1 MANLQDTT
9 ELVSE
14 LTSKLADLDS
24 KVAAY
29 RLDMAAE
36 FTRHSEELLRNVP
49 DNVAYQVSQ
58 AISDSLKNFPSLYPP
73 DSLNSTPS
81 HTPVN
86 LEDTN
91 QRLRGSPPPIL
102 PHTSISLR
110 DAAIPTQQRGPHER
124 ELEFQGLFTPTYL
137 PLLEKVDR
145 PLHSPPTSPATAEA
159 ATADRHLSVT
169 NAQGA
174 DNSHRRG
181 RPSPLRRATNTSID
195 SVVSDTSS
203 TKTRKS
209 ALRRSSGS
217 SKPPD
222 SPRDLRRVRFDFQGQ
237 EVLPSSS
244 PQTVDNALPE
254 TNDVREQST
263 PAQKSYTT
271 SLGDVEGEED
281 QDQPPKKVSST
292 QALRALSKAPLD
304 EGTIWTIVNTEGTS
318 ESSDAQQ
325 LRRNTDNNSSSQTA
339 TQEDNM
345 TLNKAFDLP
354 KEEAYVKSQTKEDDS
369 AGFNQPERTE
379 EEVDMDDEDDSDD
392 EATLF
397 MVSKKGLSKKMSL
410 PVSSKAA
417 SRKSAAQNQP
427 EATVATPI
435 PIKSVVPDHATAT
448 VKNDGVKTS
457 NTADKSDQE
466 PKNLSSK
473 PHAYEEDENEF
484 FEFEDDEEQG
494 RESRKAV
501 RKESEKY
508 LPDFHDDDLEQE
520 SKPSVAPTEQAR
532 DSENVLPCSPPIDIN
547 AKARA
552 VTPEYKVPKKV
563 PRKPEGNRPLSTSI
577 GSFGGRPVTPGV
589 VKDKMLLEKLEKSD
603 AEVPF
608 FVGSV
613 NGRSGPDASN
623 IKSYQA
629 SLMSPT
635 TASGGFASGSFAERM
650 MWEKSQGITYDSD
663 GETQKD
669 NGDKI
674 GKGGKKGGD

>member
-1 MANLQDTT
+1 MVNLQDTT

-73 DSLNSTPS
+73 DSLNSSPS
-81 HTPVN
+81 HTPTS

-102 PHTSISLR
+102 PHTSASLK
-110 DAAIPTQQRGPHER
+110 DAARPLQQRGPHDR

-145 PLHSPPTSPATAEA
+145 PLHSPPTSPVTAEV
-159 ATADRHLSVT
+159 ATPDRHLSIT
-169 NAQGA
+169 SAQGS

-203 TKTRKS
+203 TRTRKS

-217 SKPPD
+217 SRPPD

-244 PQTVDNALPE
+244 PQTTANALPE
-254 TNDVREQST
+254 TNDVTDQST
-263 PAQKSYTT
+263 PARNSYTT

-281 QDQPPKKVSST
+281 QNQPPKKVSST

-304 EGTIWTIVNTEGTS
+304 EGTIWTIVNTESAS
-318 ESSDAQQ
+318 EASSNFDAQQ
-325 LRRNTDNNSSSQTA
+325 LRRNADSNSSSQTA
-339 TQEDNM
+339 TQVDKM
-345 TLNKAFDLP
+345 TLKTTPDLP
-354 KEEAYVKSQTKEDDS
+354 KEEAYSKAQAKEDGP
-369 AGFNQPERTE
+369 AGFNKPERTE
-379 EEVDMDDEDDSDD
+379 EQHENDDEEDSDD

-417 SRKSAAQNQP
+417 SRKSAVQTQP
-427 EATVATPI
+427 ESTIVSPI
-435 PIKSVVPDHATAT
+435 PIRPIVPDHVAATG
-448 VKNDGVKTS
+448 NDGEVKTS
-457 NTADKSDQE
+457 SAAEVSKQESKNTSSE
-466 PKNLSSK
+466 PR
-473 PHAYEEDENEF
+473 AYDGDEDDF
-484 FEFEDDEEQG
+484 FEFDDDEEEG
-494 RESRKAV
+494 SVAKKSV
-501 RKESEKY
+501 TKESKKY
-508 LPDFHDDDLEQE
+508 LPESRDDEEELNKALD
-520 SKPSVAPTEQAR
+520 APGQHAQ
-532 DSENVLPCSPPIDIN
+532 DSGDVLPCSPPINID
-547 AKARA
+547 AKVRA
-552 VTPEYKVPKKV
+552 ITPEHKIPKKV

-577 GSFGGRPVTPGV
+577 GSFGGRPVTPGA
-589 VKDKMLLEKLEKSD
+589 VKDKALLEKLEKAD
-603 AEVPF
+603 VDVPF

-613 NGRSGPDASN
+613 NGRSVSDPDDIPYSPPAG
-623 IKSYQA
+623 
-629 SLMSPT
+629 LMH
-635 TASGGFASGSFAERM
+635 
-650 MWEKSQGITYDSD
+650 
-663 GETQKD
+663 
-669 NGDKI
+669 
-674 GKGGKKGGD
+674 